1 MSAQILM
8 GKEIAEKIKQ
18 DVRKNLEDLKTKGI
32 TPKLVAV
39 QVGENP
45 SSAVYLNAQKKS
57 CQAIGINHE
66 VKNLDKNISESEI
79 IHFIQQLNENK
90 DITGIILQLP
100 LPQGVDV
107 RKVQSTIAP
116 EKDVEGVN
124 PANLGW
130 IVYGKPVL
138 APCTALAVKELIDST
153 GVDLYGKEVVMV
165 GHSDIVGKPVSLLLV
180 DKFATVSICH
190 IGTSEK
196 GMLET
201 HVKMAEVL
209 VVAVGKAHLIKGD
222 IIKEGA
228 IVIDVGINK
237 LGDKIVG
244 DVEFETA
251 KEKAS
256 WITPVPGGVGPVT
269 TAILLRNTVI
279 AAKILSQ
286 KV

>member
-1 MSAQILM
+1 MAAQILA

-18 DVRKNLEDLKTKGI
+18 EVKKEIEMLKKKGVI
-32 TPKLVAV
+32 PKLTAV

-45 SSAVYLNAQKKS
+45 SSAVYLNAQKKN
-57 CQAIGINHE
+57 CQAMGINHE
-66 VKNLDKNISESEI
+66 VISLHKNISEDDLI
-79 IHFIQQLNENK
+79 QFIKQLNQDK
-90 DITGIILQLP
+90 TTTGIILQLP

-107 RKVQSTIAP
+107 RKIQSTIAP
-116 EKDVEGVN
+116 KKDVEGVN

-130 IVYGKPVL
+130 IIYGRPFL

-153 GVDLYGKEVVMV
+153 NVDLYGKEVVVV

-180 DKFATVSICH
+180 DKFATVCICH
-190 IGTSEK
+190 IGTSER

-201 HVKMAEVL
+201 HIKMAEIL

-222 IIKEGA
+222 WIKEGA

-237 LGDKIVG
+237 LGEKIVG

-269 TAILLRNTVI
+269 TAILLRNTVN
-279 AAKILSQ
+279 AAKCLNI
-286 KV
+286 